1 MTGGTKAIKTLIIAA
16 AVISW
21 LTVPAY
27 PQGFSKRAADASG
40 PPVETHP
47 KVDENAYKAAL
58 DRIPTP
64 SQKYDPWGTARSSEA
79 GKTGV
84 KIEPGTAI
92 VEKIA
97 ISSAN
102 RGMS

>member
-1 MTGGTKAIKTLIIAA
+1 MTGGTKAIKTLIIVAA
-16 AVISW
+16 AISC
-21 LTVPAY
+21 LAVPAY
-27 PQGFSKRAADASG
+27 SQGFSKMRGASG

-79 GKTGV
+79 GKTG
-84 KIEPGTAI
+84 KESGQGRP
-92 VEKIA
+92 
-97 ISSAN
+97 
-102 RGMS
+102 